1 MRAGRP
7 NGLGAGSKGAT
18 RLSLSVAAALALA
31 LPVALSSPVGSAR
44 AAEAPPDPVDLAAP
58 APVAPSRGWI
68 SLALLTGSTQFD
80 TGLAD
85 YQWDTTPRLGWG
97 LTGRVGRGR
106 FATGLELWRAGT
118 TQAIGDLG
126 AAPEVHATS
135 LELVGEVR
143 LVEYRALRLWVRGHG
158 GWLRLGYH
166 PDQVT
171 IQPPGPVSPIAVGL
185 DPVDTWTGGG
195 GLAVRRPFGDHWS
208 VGLGLDARRFTIDTA
223 HRAGS
228 QIVYARE
235 TFGDWSARCEVART
249 LGSR

>member
-1 MRAGRP
+1 MRTGRP
-7 NGLGAGSKGAT
+7 NGLGAGSRGAT
-18 RLSLSVAAALALA
+18 RLPPGVVLALVLA
-31 LPVALSSPVGSAR
+31 LILAPLGPPGSAR
-44 AAEAPPDPVDLAAP
+44 AADGPAYPVDLATAAP
-58 APVAPSRGWI
+58 AAPSRGWI
-68 SLALLTGSTQFD
+68 SLALLAGSTQFD

-85 YQWDTTPRLGWG
+85 YQWDTTPRIGWG
-97 LTGRVGRGR
+97 ATGLIGRGR

-118 TQAIGDLG
+118 TQSIGDLG
-126 AAPEVHATS
+126 PSPEVHATS

-143 LVEYRALRLWVRGHG
+143 LVEYRSLRLWVRGHG

-166 PDQVT
+166 PDQIT

-195 GLAVRRPFGDHWS
+195 GLAVRRPLGDHWS

-223 HRAGS
+223 HREGS
-228 QIVYARE
+228 QIVYGRE